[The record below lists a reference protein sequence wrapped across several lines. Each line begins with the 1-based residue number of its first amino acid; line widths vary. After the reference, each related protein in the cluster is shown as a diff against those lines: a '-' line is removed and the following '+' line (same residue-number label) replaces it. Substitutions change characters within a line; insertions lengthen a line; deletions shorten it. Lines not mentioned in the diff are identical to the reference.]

1 MNQKRIKVVSLATTY
16 PESLESTKPKFVHI
30 LNKELVKLGVDV
42 KVIAPH
48 ARGSKSREMMN
59 LVEIKRFRYLS
70 ERSELSDRSIPDT
83 IIQSRFGK
91 IKVAF
96 MILRFFF
103 FTLFECLRERPD
115 IVHGHWAFPGG
126 YIASLVAGLVGTKYV
141 VSIHG
146 AETPLLKKYN
156 FILKKTIKSL
166 NNASAVIV
174 NSNYTRN
181 EYERLGVK
189 KEKIVKINPS
199 PNFVNHISDY
209 KILKKFKTKFGD
221 EDTKII
227 LFVGRLIERK
237 GIEYLIKSLPEI
249 KTQKFHLIIAGE
261 GWLFDDLMK
270 LTSSLNLHDKV
281 TFFGSPSHEELG
293 KLHDISDIFVC
304 PSIIDSKGETE
315 GLGLVILEAME
326 SGLPVIA
333 TSVGGIVDIVKNQE
347 NGILI
352 NQKDSRVIA
361 EAIDRLFRDK
371 EFTEKIAQNS
381 KKIVAEFDPTNI
393 AKEHFTLFQ
402 KLLKN

>member
-42 KVIAPH
+42 KVITPH

-156 FILKKTIKSL
+156 FILKK
-166 NNASAVIV
+166 
-174 NSNYTRN
+174 
-181 EYERLGVK
+181 
-189 KEKIVKINPS
+189 
-199 PNFVNHISDY
+199 NH
-209 KILKKFKTKFGD
+209 
-221 EDTKII
+221 
-227 LFVGRLIERK
+227 
-237 GIEYLIKSLPEI
+237 
-249 KTQKFHLIIAGE
+249 
-261 GWLFDDLMK
+261 
-270 LTSSLNLHDKV
+270 
-281 TFFGSPSHEELG
+281 
-293 KLHDISDIFVC
+293 
-304 PSIIDSKGETE
+304 
-315 GLGLVILEAME
+315 
-326 SGLPVIA
+326 
-333 TSVGGIVDIVKNQE
+333 QE
-347 NGILI
+347 F
-352 NQKDSRVIA
+352 
-361 EAIDRLFRDK
+361 E
-371 EFTEKIAQNS
+371 
-381 KKIVAEFDPTNI
+381 
-393 AKEHFTLFQ
+393 
-402 KLLKN
+402 